1 MSKMSF
7 GNNKDNS
14 KYSLGYKVGVI
25 ISIILIAIA
34 VIGVF
39 WTPYSQTD
47 IDVAV
52 KNQAPSL
59 DHIFGTDNYGRDIF
73 SRIMGGLGTT
83 LFIALSTVLIGG
95 GIGTVIGLYSGYH
108 GGIFDEIVMRISD
121 MILSFPS
128 ILLALIF
135 VSIMGASKYN
145 VIFALGI
152 LFVPSFARI
161 VRGETVKI
169 KNLDYIKCAITMGAG
184 TGRIV
189 FRHILPNAWGSL
201 LSALIV
207 GINNAIL
214 AEAGMS
220 YLGLGVQPPEASL
233 GRMMSEAQSYLF
245 TSPWFA
251 IFPGLVIILLV
262 LAFSLVGEGLQSKK
276 CKNIKY

>member
-1 MSKMSF
+1 MSLKSQAL
-7 GNNKDNS
+7 
-14 KYSLGYKVGVI
+14 SLA
-25 ISIILIAIA
+25 S
-34 VIGVF
+34 
-39 WTPYSQTD
+39 
-47 IDVAV
+47 
-52 KNQAPSL
+52 
-59 DHIFGTDNYGRDIF
+59 HICTDNYGRDIF
-73 SRIMGGLGTT
+73 SRIMGGMGTT
-83 LFIALSTVLIGG
+83 LFIALTTVLIGG
-95 GIGTVIGLYSGYH
+95 AIGTVIGLYSGYH
-108 GGIFDEIVMRISD
+108 GGLFDEIVMRISD

-152 LFVPSFARI
+152 LFIPSFARI

-189 FRHILPNAWGSL
+189 FRHILPNAWSSL

-245 TSPWFA
+245 TAPWFA
-251 IFPGLVIILLV
+251 LFPGLVIIL
-262 LAFSLVGEGLQSKK
+262 
-276 CKNIKY
+276 

>member
-1 MSKMSF
+1 MSKISF
-7 GNNKDNS
+7 GNNKKSTS
-14 KYSLGYKVGVI
+14 KYSLGFK
-25 ISIILIAIA
+25 
-34 VIGVF
+34 IGVVISTILVVTAIVGIF

-47 IDVAV
+47 IDATL

-59 DHIFGTDNYGRDIF
+59 AHIFGTDNYGRDIF
-73 SRIMGGLGTT
+73 SRIMGGMGTT
-83 LFIALSTVLIGG
+83 LFIAVSTVFIGG
-95 GIGTVIGLYSGYH
+95 AIGTIIGLYSGYH
-108 GGIFDEIVMRISD
+108 GGLFDEIIMRIGD

-128 ILLALIF
+128 ILLALLF

-152 LFVPSFARI
+152 LFIPSFARI

-169 KNLDYIKCAITMGAG
+169 KSLDYIKCAITMGAG

-189 FRHILPNAWGSL
+189 FKHILPNAWSSL

-245 TSPWFA
+245 TAPWYA
-251 IFPGLVIILLV
+251 LFPGIIIILLV
-262 LAFSLVGEGLQSKK
+262 LGFSLVGEGLQKQS
-276 CKNIKY
+276 N

>member
-1 MSKMSF
+1 MSKINF
-7 GNNKDNS
+7 GKIKVNNS
-14 KYSLGYKVGVI
+14 KYSLAFK
-25 ISIILIAIA
+25 
-34 VIGVF
+34 IGVVISVVLVVTAIVGCF

-47 IDVAV
+47 IDASL
-52 KNQAPSL
+52 KNQAPGFA
-59 DHIFGTDNYGRDIF
+59 HIFGTDNYGRDIF
-73 SRIMGGLGTT
+73 SRVMGGMGTT
-83 LFIALSTVLIGG
+83 LFIAVATVVIGG
-95 GIGTVIGLYSGYH
+95 AIGTVIGLYSGYH
-108 GGIFDEIVMRISD
+108 GGLFDEIVMRIGD

-128 ILLALIF
+128 ILLALLF

-145 VIFALGI
+145 IIFALGI
-152 LFVPSFARI
+152 LFIPSFARI

-189 FRHILPNAWGSL
+189 FCHILPNAWNSL

-245 TSPWFA
+245 TAPWYA
-251 IFPGLVIILLV
+251 LFPGAVIILLV
-262 LAFSLVGEGLQSKK
+262 LAFSLVGEGLQPKK
-276 CKNIKY
+276 